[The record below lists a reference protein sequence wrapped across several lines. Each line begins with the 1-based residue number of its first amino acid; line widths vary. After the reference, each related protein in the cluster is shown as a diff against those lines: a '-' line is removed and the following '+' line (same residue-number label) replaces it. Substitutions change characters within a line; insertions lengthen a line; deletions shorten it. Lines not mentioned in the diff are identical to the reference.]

1 MTSKVRGVEDLSIQF
16 YSKVLF
22 YLYINTY
29 FALSNISSVKLL
41 GRMADAQFLDDLF
54 TSSKAVV
61 KEVFNK
67 VCLYRKNLTKED
79 SVVTLALY
87 TVSEE

>member
-1 MTSKVRGVEDLSIQF
+1 
-16 YSKVLF
+16 
-22 YLYINTY
+22 
-29 FALSNISSVKLL
+29 
-41 GRMADAQFLDDLF
+41 MADAQFLDDLF

-87 TVSEE
+87 TVSEELKILLQN